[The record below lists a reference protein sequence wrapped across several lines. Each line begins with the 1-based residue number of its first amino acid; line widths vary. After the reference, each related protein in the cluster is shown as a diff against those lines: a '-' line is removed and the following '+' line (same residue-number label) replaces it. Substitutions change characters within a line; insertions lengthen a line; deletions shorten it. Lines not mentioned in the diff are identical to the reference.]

1 MRDIV
6 RDIVRD
12 ILALSVSQ
20 ELRMNLYRCIELSP
34 FFIEFIDGSR
44 RAVALELGANGGNTG
59 RFALGKNMTPVSL
72 LLKPLAYLAEDFI
85 LHILIERGNPGT
97 VAAAFLHVD
106 PEILLLGVIQPFTYA

>member
-1 MRDIV
+1 MG
-6 RDIVRD
+6 
-12 ILALSVSQ
+12 S
-20 ELRMNLYRCIELSP
+20 SP
-34 FFIEFIDGSR
+34 FARTTQRPTHCKYNRLAFFLSFRDNVHYQSR
-44 RAVALELGANGGNTG
+44 ISAVLP
-59 RFALGKNMTPVSL
+59 RNMTPVSL

>member
-20 ELRMNLYRCIELSP
+20 ELRMNLYRCTEPSP
-34 FFIEFIDGSR
+34 FFIELIDGR
-44 RAVALELGANGGNTG
+44 WRTVALELGANGGNTG
-59 RFALGKNMTPVSL
+59 RFAFGKNMTPVSL
-72 LLKPLAYLAEDFI
+72 LLKPLAYPPEDFI